1 MSSISKHLSS
11 MKAWVM
17 AGKPYQSRLIPYE
30 DEIFALRRRRPP
42 MSYAQIAEL
51 LRQKYNF
58 IIQRPAIFKFV
69 KVRSRGRKEYVYSRN
84 VGASATTPAPAA
96 PQPAGPASRPAA
108 TTAVNTDQRST
119 NVEFRFTPSD
129 RYNLTRLPPEEAA
142 AGQEAETVRIGAEL
156 EASRLS
162 RRHIGGRDGPVHV
175 VAEVEVNGSLGFC

>member
-108 TTAVNTDQRST
+108 TTAVNTNQRST

-142 AGQEAETVRIGAEL
+142 AIRKKL
-156 EASRLS
+156 EEEG
-162 RRHIGGRDGPVHV
+162 H
-175 VAEVEVNGSLGFC
+175 